1 MSHCSKV
8 SIMNKSILTAVAIG
22 AALALWMLSGQFVA
36 RSGAPA
42 PAAAPERAAE
52 PMKVRVQ
59 ELLAQPVNR
68 EAIVQGQ
75 LEPRRTL
82 ELRAETSGAVTA
94 IPVRKGQRVRRDA
107 PLLQLAMEDRE
118 ARLRQTEALVRQRET
133 DLKAVRTLKQ
143 KGLQAESRLIE
154 SETLLAAARAELAA
168 VEMDIEHTQIVAP
181 LAGVINE
188 LPVEVG
194 EFIERGDPV
203 ATLVDD
209 DVLLATA
216 QAPQQS
222 IARLQLGQ
230 TVKVQTIT
238 GQTLEGKITFISA
251 MADARTRSFRVEAE
265 IPNPE
270 GRLTGGMSAVLRIPL
285 ETADGHFVSPS
296 VLVLDDQGALG
307 VKGVDRDNKVV
318 FHPVRIV
325 RTTAGG
331 VWITGLPERVQLIT
345 LGQGFVG
352 PGEVVAPVMEKT
364 ARAVH
369 GS

>member
-1 MSHCSKV
+1 
-8 SIMNKSILTAVAIG
+8 
-22 AALALWMLSGQFVA
+22 
-36 RSGAPA
+36 
-42 PAAAPERAAE
+42 
-52 PMKVRVQ
+52 
-59 ELLAQPVNR
+59 
-68 EAIVQGQ
+68 
-75 LEPRRTL
+75 
-82 ELRAETSGAVTA
+82 
-94 IPVRKGQRVRRDA
+94 
-107 PLLQLAMEDRE
+107 MEDRE